1 MHLSIQTRIYCNSL
15 VFNLQWRVELDEI
28 LEVAQVDSEQWVS
41 MLAESMKTLPA
52 TGSLN
57 TNILEV
63 DENRRIFSDLVNDL
77 RKLGKFPTSW

>member
-1 MHLSIQTRIYCNSL
+1 
-15 VFNLQWRVELDEI
+15 

-41 MLAESMKTLPA
+41 MLAEMMKTLPR

-57 TNILEV
+57 TDIGDV

-77 RKLGKFPTSW
+77 RKLGKTMVG